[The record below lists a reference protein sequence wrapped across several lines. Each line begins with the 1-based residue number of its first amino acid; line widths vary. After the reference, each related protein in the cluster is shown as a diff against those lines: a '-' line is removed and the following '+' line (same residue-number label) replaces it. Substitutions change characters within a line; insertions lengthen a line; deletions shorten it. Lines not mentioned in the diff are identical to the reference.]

1 MLQGIWVTG
10 ERWLEPCG
18 EWKGEMVVW
27 REPGYAGNTGEKQS
41 PSYLRWVL
49 KVKTYTVFD
58 IWRG

>member
-27 REPGYAGNTGEKQS
+27 REPGQLATQ
-41 PSYLRWVL
+41 
-49 KVKTYTVFD
+49 VKNRVQA
-58 IWRG
+58 ILGGS